1 MIDAECISET
11 LEALTDDATSRRYA
25 KEHQTLRGIRGV
37 PTGEIARLGDAVW
50 QEDGVELPRDLPAL
64 HQLYGAAWEDGL
76 LAIGLLATCV
86 PDDPEAALAV
96 GESSLQRVD
105 DRASADAL
113 GWLVLG
119 GAALA
124 THKHLPVT
132 AAGNHLMADRA
143 IASAAM
149 AWVPCPIE
157 GPSAASSAGQTGHT
171 TRTMDGQDAPRMAPS
186 TLREPRSRQP
196 SLHSKGIATRGQSMD
211 PAAPDEVRDWAAS
224 VPGGISKV
232 LRGDIEKVAKKAKR
246 NLRP

>member
-96 GESSLQRVD
+96 GESWLQRVD

-157 GPSAASSAGQTGHT
+157 GPSAAPLRAKLG
-171 TRTMDGQDAPRMAPS
+171 TRHVQWTDRTHPEWLRPHCANLARDNRPCIQKALRRVVKAW
-186 TLREPRSRQP
+186 TL
-196 SLHSKGIATRGQSMD
+196 
-211 PAAPDEVRDWAAS
+211 AAPDEVRDWAAS